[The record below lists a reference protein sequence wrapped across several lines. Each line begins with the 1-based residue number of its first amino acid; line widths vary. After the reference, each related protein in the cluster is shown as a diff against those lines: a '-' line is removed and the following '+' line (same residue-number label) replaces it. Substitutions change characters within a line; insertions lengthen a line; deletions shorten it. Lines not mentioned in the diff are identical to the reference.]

1 MLMIPIGAALVAS
14 IGLTGAAGAH
24 DKPDKPAGA
33 PKDITRQTLPDGSAG
48 DDAAAERY
56 FTNTELIDQNGRA
69 HRFYADLLRGKKVL
83 INFAFTSCSGA
94 CPTMTSNL
102 ARAQKLLDEKTRK
115 ELTFITI
122 SVDPVNDTPAALKA
136 FATKLK
142 VGPSWYFLTGT
153 PANVEAV
160 LRRLG
165 GHTSKPSEH
174 LSTLLVGSLS
184 TGHWL
189 KSTATEQPERIAYLA
204 RHIDD
209 AR

>member
-1 MLMIPIGAALVAS
+1 MITMGATLLAS
-14 IGLTGAAGAH
+14 VGLTGAVGAH
-24 DKPDKPAGA
+24 DKLAGA
-33 PKDITRQTLPDGSAG
+33 AKDITRETLPGGSTG
-48 DDAAAERY
+48 DAAAERY

-142 VGPSWYFLTGT
+142 AGPSWYFLTGT

-174 LSTLLVGSLS
+174 VSTLLLGSLS

-189 KSTATEQPERIAYLA
+189 KSTATEKPERIAYLA